1 METEEKKTCKP
12 FPFGE
17 GHLHIFMNGKN
28 YREAVKAQS
37 AGVNASVIRE
47 NFAAYQKRGITWLRD
62 GGDIYGTSRRAMEIA
77 PEYGIT
83 YRTPVFA
90 IHREGHYGGIVGKAY
105 SDLKE
110 YVQLIQQLRREGG
123 QFVKIMISGI
133 MVFAIH
139 REGHYGGIV
148 GKAYSDLKEYVQLIQ
163 QLRREG
169 GQFVK
174 IMISGIMDFDRG
186 GLTEESLP
194 DGEIWE
200 MVHIAH
206 EEGFSVMAH
215 TNGSRAVR
223 AAALAG
229 VDSIGL
235 TEESLP
241 DGEIWE
247 MVHIAHEEGF
257 SVMAHT
263 NGSRAVRAAALAGVD
278 SIEHGNFCD
287 EDALSALAA
296 SSAVWVPTTVTVK
309 NLLGD
314 GRFPENVIQKIWEG
328 QKKNLK
334 LAYKLGVKMALGSD
348 AGAYRVLHGQG
359 LIDEYQ
365 VFQQVLSG
373 DWPDWEK
380 RILEG
385 DRLLREKFS

>member
-37 AGVNASVIRE
+37 AGVNESVIRE

-83 YRTPVFA
+83 YRTPIFA

-110 YVQLIQQLRREGG
+110 YVQLIQQLRR
-123 QFVKIMISGI
+123 K
-133 MVFAIH
+133 
-139 REGHYGGIV
+139 
-148 GKAYSDLKEYVQLIQ
+148 
-163 QLRREG
+163 G

-186 GLTEESLP
+186 GLTEESL
-194 DGEIWE
+194 
-200 MVHIAH
+200 
-206 EEGFSVMAH
+206 S
-215 TNGSRAVR
+215 
-223 AAALAG
+223 
-229 VDSIGL
+229 
-235 TEESLP
+235 